1 MCLATWTNS
10 EPLLWARFLLLT
22 LTASTKGKH
31 GACFSPLP
39 DLVAGL
45 ACEEGGETGLPSQC
59 TCTQSRRPSIT
70 CSWENVGWKGCSRF
84 SPQSRWLCRSGKWA
98 PRRCASTQPPRSGAL
113 GAAERLSLPAEARIT
128 KPSAGRQHS
137 SRSECTQPGG
147 FQMLMGLHA
156 SFIHFVLESSLLL
169 VLLRVNLSLR
179 FVWLNGPKVWHCDG
193 AFCRHT
199 LS

>member
-22 LTASTKGKH
+22 LTASTKGKY

-45 ACEEGGETGLPSQC
+45 ACEEGGETGFAQSVYVHTKQTTQYLLLLGKRRLEGLQSFFSPEQVTVQEWQVSATALCQHSASQER
-59 TCTQSRRPSIT
+59 SA
-70 CSWENVGWKGCSRF
+70 WCSRMAV
-84 SPQSRWLCRSGKWA
+84 SARWGSDNQ
-98 PRRCASTQPPRSGAL
+98 T
-113 GAAERLSLPAEARIT
+113 ERQ
-128 KPSAGRQHS
+128 RQDS

-193 AFCRHT
+193 AFCRHI